1 MDDEIKKLMGL
12 ANLRNLSIKW
22 NHTAMQKLAAVLDD
36 QGETLISKGWGDTES
51 YGQIFKETF
60 QEAALLRR
68 NQNIPGNAE
77 DPEQDIVA
85 HRALAEENPVDNQM
99 LDIEHPRRRAV
110 LAKRKRTY
118 DARRVKR
125 VKATKPKTVRISRRD
140 VVAQSERSSS
150 VELRLPQAVQQ
161 QEENKGGEEVEEEN
175 AAAVEEDN
183 TGGGEELDDKG
194 KENDS
199 EEDEESES
207 EEEIVEEEEVV
218 LRNSRGRP
226 ITASSRDTVPIN
238 QSITYRRKRWA

>member
-1 MDDEIKKLMGL
+1 M
-12 ANLRNLSIKW
+12 
-22 NHTAMQKLAAVLDD
+22 
-36 QGETLISKGWGDTES
+36 
-51 YGQIFKETF
+51 
-60 QEAALLRR
+60 
-68 NQNIPGNAE
+68 
-77 DPEQDIVA
+77 
-85 HRALAEENPVDNQM
+85 
-99 LDIEHPRRRAV
+99 

-125 VKATKPKTVRISRRD
+125 AKATKPRTVRTSRRD
-140 VVAQSERSSS
+140 VVAQSEWSSR
-150 VELRLPQAVQQ
+150 VELRLQQAVQQ

-175 AAAVEEDN
+175 AAAVEEDD
-183 TGGGEELDDKG
+183 TGGGEELGDQG
-194 KENDS
+194 EENDS

>member
-1 MDDEIKKLMGL
+1 M
-12 ANLRNLSIKW
+12 
-22 NHTAMQKLAAVLDD
+22 
-36 QGETLISKGWGDTES
+36 
-51 YGQIFKETF
+51 
-60 QEAALLRR
+60 LRR

-85 HRALAEENPVDNQM
+85 HRALTEENPVDDQM

-118 DARRVKR
+118 DDARRVKR
-125 VKATKPKTVRISRRD
+125 AKATKPKTVRISRRD

-150 VELRLPQAVQQ
+150 VDLRLPQAVQQ
-161 QEENKGGEEVEEEN
+161 QEENKGGEEVEEEEN
-175 AAAVEEDN
+175 TAAVEEDD
-183 TGGGEELDDKG
+183 TGGGEELGDQG

>member
-1 MDDEIKKLMGL
+1 ML
-12 ANLRNLSIKW
+12 AK
-22 NHTAMQKLAAVLDD
+22 
-36 QGETLISKGWGDTES
+36 
-51 YGQIFKETF
+51 
-60 QEAALLRR
+60 
-68 NQNIPGNAE
+68 
-77 DPEQDIVA
+77 
-85 HRALAEENPVDNQM
+85 
-99 LDIEHPRRRAV
+99 RRAV

-125 VKATKPKTVRISRRD
+125 AKATKPKTVRISN
-140 VVAQSERSSS
+140 VVAQSERSSRL
-150 VELRLPQAVQQ
+150 ELRLQQAVQQ

-183 TGGGEELDDKG
+183 TGGGEELGDQG

>member
-1 MDDEIKKLMGL
+1 ML
-12 ANLRNLSIKW
+12 AK
-22 NHTAMQKLAAVLDD
+22 
-36 QGETLISKGWGDTES
+36 
-51 YGQIFKETF
+51 
-60 QEAALLRR
+60 
-68 NQNIPGNAE
+68 
-77 DPEQDIVA
+77 
-85 HRALAEENPVDNQM
+85 
-99 LDIEHPRRRAV
+99 RRAV

-125 VKATKPKTVRISRRD
+125 AKATKPKTVRISN
-140 VVAQSERSSS
+140 VVAQSERSSRL
-150 VELRLPQAVQQ
+150 ELRLQQAVQQ

-183 TGGGEELDDKG
+183 TGGGEELGDQG

-207 EEEIVEEEEVV
+207 EEEIVEEGKEEEVV
-218 LRNSRGRP
+218 LSNSRGRP